1 MMHTLKNWL
10 LADVEGDSRLGLIVA
25 TLTMVGCPAFLLW
38 LCS

>member
-1 MMHTLKNWL
+1 MLNRFKNWL
-10 LADVEGDSRLGLIVA
+10 FAEIEGDTRLDLIVA